1 MKLKRILIFILTMSL
16 FLTCLCATPTY
27 AAIDTK
33 AVTFYTVTVNVN
45 PGVASVTVSSGL
57 SDQTFTENGTM
68 RARANTVLSWTAT
81 PQDGYE
87 MNESEGSLTV
97 TSNWDEISP
106 TATLKITNYTVT
118 VTLNT
123 GVESIEVEYGSE
135 TKTFTSNGTLT
146 LPSGTSLF
154 WTATAATGYTL
165 NIPSGSFILS
175 SDQTISPT
183 TRVSTYKLTVT
194 INSNV
199 ASITVNYGSSSQ
211 TFTSSG
217 SLTIEHGTSVSW
229 TGKAKT
235 GYKLSATSGSFTMT
249 GAKTIAPTASI
260 RSYKL
265 TITVNEGVDY
275 IVVNGTRYTSS
286 STVTLKYGTS
296 VSWTAS
302 PKAGYTLSASSGS
315 FKMTKARTI
324 APTST
329 QQTYTLTVTVNT
341 GVSSIAVTYGSSS
354 KTFTSSGTLT
364 VTHGTAVSWTATAA
378 TGYNL
383 TTSSSG
389 NFTMTAATSVA
400 PMAALKSYTLTV
412 TVNTGVSSIVVTYG
426 SSTKTFT
433 SSGTLTV
440 THGTAVSWIASAST
454 GYNLSSSSGSFTMI
468 AATSVAPTA
477 SLKSYTL
484 TVTVNTGVSSIAVT
498 YGSSSKTFTSS
509 GTLTVTHGTSV
520 SWTTTAKTGYTVT
533 SNGGGGTNITGNYT
547 ISPTAAI
554 NTYTVQFF
562 VNGKVAK
569 TVTVNYGE
577 KVSSFTPNVVGY
589 DFGGWYSN
597 SGLTNAFNFDTA
609 ITSNVTIYAKMTV
622 KTFTISITSYIPTN
636 ADPQFGWKL
645 EWASGKSLTGAV
657 SDYVT
662 LTVASNKLS
671 VTLTFKKDFT
681 GGEMVLTCYSTLNSN
696 VKATVKVTCGS

>member
-57 SDQTFTENGTM
+57 SDQTFTENGTLS
-68 RARANTVLSWTAT
+68 ARANTVLSWTAT
-81 PQDGYE
+81 AQDGYE
-87 MNESEGSLTV
+87 LNESEGSLTV

-118 VTLNT
+118 VTLNA

-146 LPSGTSLF
+146 LPSGTSLY

-302 PKAGYTLSASSGS
+302 PKAGYTLSSSSGS
-315 FKMTKARTI
+315 FKMTGAKTI
-324 APTST
+324 APTTT
-329 QQTYTLTVTVNT
+329 QQT
-341 GVSSIAVTYGSSS
+341 
-354 KTFTSSGTLT
+354 
-364 VTHGTAVSWTATAA
+364 
-378 TGYNL
+378 
-383 TTSSSG
+383 
-389 NFTMTAATSVA
+389 
-400 PMAALKSYTLTV
+400 
-412 TVNTGVSSIVVTYG
+412 
-426 SSTKTFT
+426 
-433 SSGTLTV
+433 
-440 THGTAVSWIASAST
+440 
-454 GYNLSSSSGSFTMI
+454 
-468 AATSVAPTA
+468 
-477 SLKSYTL
+477 YTL

-597 SGLTNAFNFDTA
+597 SGLTNAFDFNTS
-609 ITSNVTIYAKMTV
+609 ITSNVTIYAKTTV
-622 KTFTISITSYIPTN
+622 KTFTISITSYLPAN

-645 EWASGKSLTGAV
+645 EWASGKALSGAV

-671 VTLTFKKDFT
+671 VTLTFKQDFT

>member
-1 MKLKRILIFILTMSL
+1 MKLKKILTLILTLSL
-16 FLTCLCATPTY
+16 LLTCVCSTPSY
-27 AAIDTK
+27 AAIDPK
-33 AVTFYTVTVNVN
+33 AVTFYTVAVNVN
-45 PGVASVTVSSGL
+45 PGVASVTVSSRL

-68 RARANTVLSWTAT
+68 SARANTVLSWTAT

-87 MNESEGSLTV
+87 MKETEGSLTV
-97 TSNWDEISP
+97 TSDWDEISP

-118 VTLNT
+118 VTLNP
-123 GVESIEVEYGSE
+123 GVQSIEVEYGSE

-146 LPSGTSLF
+146 LPSGTSLY

-249 GAKTIAPTASI
+249 RAKTIAPTASI

-286 STVTLKYGTS
+286 STVTLTYGTS

-315 FKMTKARTI
+315 FKMTKATTI
-324 APTST
+324 APTTT
-329 QQTYTLTVTVNT
+329 QQTYTLTVTVNS
-341 GVSSIAVTYGSSS
+341 GISSIAVTYGSNS

-364 VTHGTAVSWTATAA
+364 
-378 TGYNL
+378 L
-383 TTSSSG
+383 T
-389 NFTMTAATSVA
+389 
-400 PMAALKSYTLTV
+400 Y
-412 TVNTGVSSIVVTYG
+412 
-426 SSTKTFT
+426 
-433 SSGTLTV
+433 
-440 THGTAVSWIASAST
+440 
-454 GYNLSSSSGSFTMI
+454 
-468 AATSVAPTA
+468 
-477 SLKSYTL
+477 
-484 TVTVNTGVSSIAVT
+484 
-498 YGSSSKTFTSS
+498 
-509 GTLTVTHGTSV
+509 GTSV
-520 SWTTTAKTGYTVT
+520 SWTTTAKTGYTVI

-547 ISPTAAI
+547 ISPTASI

-562 VNGKVAK
+562 VNGSVAK

-609 ITSNVTIYAKMTV
+609 ISSNVTIYAKMTV
-622 KTFTISITSYIPTN
+622 KTFTVSITSYIPTN

-657 SDYVT
+657 SNYVT

-681 GGEMVLTCYSTLNSN
+681 GGEMILTCYSTLDPN